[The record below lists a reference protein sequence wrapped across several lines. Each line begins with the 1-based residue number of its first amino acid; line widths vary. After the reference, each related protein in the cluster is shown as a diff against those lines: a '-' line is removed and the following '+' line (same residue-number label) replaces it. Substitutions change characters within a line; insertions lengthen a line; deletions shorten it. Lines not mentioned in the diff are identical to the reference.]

1 MRSRRNR
8 QGRSLR
14 SRQRILSLLAASSAT
29 LLVSALFSSAGSAT
43 TLTSLK
49 NAGAGPHVTSA
60 STPTPSTACTNL
72 LTSFASTSNPAAP
85 SNDQTIAVQS
95 SAELDNPTTANTST
109 TPQHLT
115 LSFTIYNGTGKT
127 IVPSVAQPMTI
138 AIYDAPAGS
147 VTTTPPASGSSPL
160 TLSVTTG
167 STVSL
172 SYDGSY
178 LSRPLTV
185 MAITTLYTVNPCTL
199 THKKAI
205 GSTTLSLE
213 HVPTTLGTASFSAPT
228 RCRSGTTGSACAA
241 KNVDTGGLSLL
252 ASVGYGA
259 SVPTS
264 SAPIQNATSA
274 EQVPDTVDTGS
285 IGTVVPF
292 AKLGPDAVG
301 PGPTEMKYY
310 DSSGNEFI
318 GFTYLAPVTLSMGS
332 SQAETIPIRVLAV
345 VTSGC
350 HAGKSC
356 KHPPP
361 FANFFYL
368 GVGFDRSGT
377 VVNAP
382 FASPRDNA
390 FLSVEPSSGLTLSQG
405 YLLSGASITVGVTA
419 SNTTGFTTEPL
430 STSSTTPGDWLG
442 APACIA
448 FPNTAHPSP
457 SGVCGHML
465 LDVGIPQ
472 MYITFTAPADV
483 PAVVRHGLAVNQ
495 MITFAS
501 PSANAPVLGYTFS
514 SGPLPHGAAPPTTGM
529 NPSSV
534 GLSSGSGSSGGT
546 DRVFINTGRHILF
559 DNDYLYDAQLGQTG
573 FFALAVPLR

>member
-1 MRSRRNR
+1 MRSRSNR
-8 QGRSLR
+8 QGRYLR
-14 SRQRILSLLAASSAT
+14 NPRRIMAIMAASSVT
-29 LLVSALFSSAGSAT
+29 LLVSALFSSAGSAA

-49 NAGAGPHVTSA
+49 PAGAGPRVASA
-60 STPTPSTACTNL
+60 PTPTPSTACTNL
-72 LTSFASTSNPAAP
+72 LTAFAATSNPAAP

-95 SAELDNPTTANTST
+95 SAELDNPTAANTST
-109 TPQHLT
+109 TAQHLT

-127 IVPSVAQPMTI
+127 IVPSVAQPMTV

-160 TLSVTTG
+160 TLSVTSG

-199 THKKAI
+199 TNKKAI
-205 GSTTLSLE
+205 GSITLSLE
-213 HVPTTLGTASFSAPT
+213 HVPTALGTASFSTPT
-228 RCRSGTTGSACAA
+228 RCPTGTTGSACAA
-241 KNVDTGGLSLL
+241 KNVDTNGFSLL

-264 SAPIQNATSA
+264 SAPIQDATSA
-274 EQVPDTVDTGS
+274 ELVPDTVDTGS
-285 IGTVVPF
+285 IGTVVPA

-301 PGPTEMKYY
+301 PGPTAMKYY

-350 HAGKSC
+350 HTGKSC

-390 FLSVEPSSGLTLSQG
+390 FLSVEPSSGQTLSQG

-442 APACIA
+442 APACVS
-448 FPNTAHPSP
+448 FPTTAHPSP
-457 SGVCGHML
+457 TGVCGDML

-483 PAVVRHGLAVNQ
+483 PAVVRHGLVANQ
-495 MITFAS
+495 MISFAS
-501 PSANAPVLGYTFS
+501 PSATAPVLGYTFS
-514 SGPLPHGAAPPTTGM
+514 SGPLPHGAAPPTMGM

-534 GLSSGSGSSGGT
+534 GLSSGSGSTGGT

-573 FFALAVPLR
+573 FFPLAVPLR